1 MRVHT
6 LISGAG
12 PTGLTLAIDLARR
25 GIPVRIVDKAV
36 RHATGSRGDGLQ
48 PRTLEVF
55 DDLGIIDR
63 VLQAGAPQPVVIA
76 YRAGAPVRELRMTD
90 PKPPSSAVP
99 YPNPWTLGQADTEAI
114 LRARLADFGVEVE
127 LATESAAFVADDA
140 GVTATLAHAGTT
152 EIVRADYLIGADGA
166 HSLVRRT
173 LGIEFDGSTDES
185 TRLLLGDVRADALD
199 HTHGHWFA
207 SADAA
212 TGIVFSPLPGRR
224 HFQVGMPLR
233 AGLEPGLGLLQDAV
247 DTYSGRSDIRLTD
260 LAWCT
265 VWRPNIRL
273 ARRFRSGRVLLAG
286 DAAHVHPP
294 TGGQGLN
301 TGIQDAYNLGWKLA
315 DGDDELLDT
324 YDLERRAVAAD
335 VLGISTALLHRATSG
350 ARDAHRRDHTHQ
362 LDITYR
368 DPAATGTLVPGDR
381 APDASVTDTAG
392 GRLRLFDLYR
402 GPQHTLLSF
411 GETVS
416 CATDP
421 DVHVWAVRGP
431 GHCADDPG
439 IGRHIIDVDGHA
451 FRDYDARPGT
461 LILVR
466 PDGHIAART
475 DPRSSE

>member
-1 MRVHT
+1 MRIHT

-36 RHATGSRGDGLQ
+36 RHPTGSRGDTLQ

-63 VLQAGAPQPVVIA
+63 VLRAGAPQPIVLA
-76 YRAGAPVRELRMTD
+76 YRAGAPERELRMTD
-90 PKPPSSAVP
+90 PIPPSSAVP

-114 LRARLADFGVEVE
+114 LRARLAEFGVEVE
-127 LATESAAFVADDA
+127 LATETAGFAADDS
-140 GVTATLAHAGTT
+140 GVTVTLAYAGTT
-152 EIVRADYLIGADGA
+152 ETVRADYLIGADGA

-199 HTHGHWFA
+199 HTHGHCFA

-212 TGIVFSPLPGRR
+212 TGIVFSPLPGRP
-224 HFQVGMPLR
+224 HFQVGMPLP
-233 AGLEPGLGLLQDAV
+233 AGIEPGLGLLQTAV
-247 DTYSGRSDIRLTD
+247 DTCAGRSDIRLTD
-260 LAWCT
+260 LTWCT

-301 TGIQDAYNLGWKLA
+301 TGVQDAYNLGWKLA
-315 DGDDELLDT
+315 TGDDELLDT
-324 YDLERRAVAAD
+324 YDIERRAVAAA

-350 ARDAHRRDHTHQ
+350 AEDAHRRDHTHQ
-362 LDITYR
+362 LDLTYR

-381 APDASVTDTAG
+381 APDASVTDIAG
-392 GRLRLFDLYR
+392 QRLRLFDLYR
-402 GPQHTLLSF
+402 GPHHTLVSF
-411 GETVS
+411 GETAP
-416 CATDP
+416 CATVP
-421 DVHVWAVRGP
+421 DVHVWSVRGP
-431 GHCADDPG
+431 GHRPNDPG
-439 IGRHIIDVDGHA
+439 IGRHVVDVDGHA

-461 LILVR
+461 VILVR

-475 DPRSSE
+475 DPASSG